1 MHELINRTDVALPM
15 LRKQVCLHSLLR
27 RLALVALP
35 LVSLVVNSASAS
47 AQTDRIYPFTGN
59 PVVGRLTEM
68 QRDSVTVESGA
79 NKQTIGVEKIRR
91 ILFTGEPDILTNGRQ
106 FVLDG
111 LYDQAATE
119 LARLDFKNA
128 NLSRDMVKADAMYYL
143 ARTEA
148 ELALAGRG
156 DIAEATRKM
165 LAFVSANPQSIHFYR
180 AAKSLGDLAVADR
193 KFDQAIKYYGALA
206 GASVAELKIEAEYL
220 VGNAKLRSGNS
231 AEAEASFSKV
241 LGATVQSPE
250 GVRLQSLAKAGRA
263 MALAQ
268 QGKGQEAVTMV
279 DALITELNPDDS
291 EMAARVYNAQGASFE
306 ALGDNEGAVLAYL
319 HTHLMFSGRAETH
332 AEALSRLVELW
343 PKVGNPER
351 ANDARQELQQRY
363 PGWKK

>member
-1 MHELINRTDVALPM
+1 MHELIKRTDIALSM
-15 LRKQVCLHSLLR
+15 LRNQNGLTPFLR
-27 RLALVALP
+27 RLVVVALP
-35 LVSLVVNSASAS
+35 LVLLVVHSEGAF
-47 AQTDRIYPFTGN
+47 AQTDRVYPFTGN
-59 PVVGRLTEM
+59 PVVGRLTQM

-79 NKQTIGVEKIRR
+79 NKQTVGVEKIRR

-119 LARLDFKNA
+119 LARLDFEK
-128 NLSRDMVKADAMYYL
+128 LDRDMIKADAMYYL
-143 ARTEA
+143 ARTDA

-165 LAFVSANPQSIHFYR
+165 LGFVSANPQSIHFYR
-180 AAKSLGDLAVADR
+180 AAKALGDLAVADR
-193 KFDQAIKYYGALA
+193 KYDQALKYYGALA
-206 GASVAELKIEAEYL
+206 SASVAELKIEAEYL

-250 GVRLQSLAKAGRA
+250 GVRFQSLAKAGRA

-268 QGKGQEAVTMV
+268 QGKGQDAVTIV

-319 HTHLMFSGRAETH
+319 HTHLMFSGRADTH